1 MKHHARQHRV
11 PTAGKQ
17 HGHQV
22 LEGLSQQLWLPVWC
36 GDRDQGL
43 DDFERSS
50 FPGGKSRRGGAVAS
64 CVRGR
69 RRRGDVDAYGHM
81 FEGGWGVEQAG
92 VDFGKCNV
100 VVVNDSVPELG
111 GVVL

>member
-22 LEGLSQQLWLPVWC
+22 LESLSQQLWLSVRSD
-36 GDRDQGL
+36 DRDQGL
-43 DDFERSS
+43 DDLERSS
-50 FPGGKSRRGGAVAS
+50 FTGCKSRRRAAAS
-64 CVRGR
+64 CIRGR
-69 RRRGDVDAYGHM
+69 CRGDVDTYGHM
-81 FEGGWGVEQAG
+81 LEGGWGVEQAG

-100 VVVNDSVPELG
+100 VVVNDGVPELG